1 MKGKIK
7 VVSIVL
13 FISVFTT
20 FASCG
25 KQESGWDGTS
35 KERNGVII
43 VKNPNN
49 PIYKEDILV
58 LEEELSLGKKEGE
71 KEFMF
76 TRGLSIDIDKH
87 ENIYVLDKVS
97 AEVRVFNKKG
107 EFLKSFGSRG
117 QGPGEFQNPQFM
129 QILNNQEMIIWD
141 PSTYRFLIFSLE
153 GEYLRKIS
161 TSRLAY
167 PLNPV
172 KRDKKGNLI
181 AFMIP
186 PPPMGGPELVKL
198 NNKFERLM
206 TIARKEKS
214 DSRQRREFK
223 VMEPSLYCA
232 VFKDDSVLWG
242 NSKKYELQILNPEGK
257 LVRKVIRI
265 CKPVKITEIEKKD
278 LEERYS
284 RTSVAKYGF
293 KPIFPKHYPFFQDI
307 SVDEEGRIFV
317 LTFERVS
324 MEERFYYLDIFD
336 SEGRYIGKTPMKKR
350 LSGLFW
356 KKKKLYTI
364 EEDEDGYQSVK
375 RYKVTWKY

>member
-1 MKGKIK
+1 MLIF
-7 VVSIVL
+7 SAIH
-13 FISVFTT
+13 I
-20 FASCG
+20 SCG
-25 KQESGWDGTS
+25 KQESGWEGTI

-49 PIYKEDILV
+49 PIYKEDILI

-76 TRGLSIDIDKH
+76 TRVLSIDIDKD
-87 ENIYVLDKVS
+87 ENIYALDKGS

-107 EFLKSFGSRG
+107 KFLKSFGSRG

-141 PSTYRFLIFSLE
+141 PSTHRFLIFSLE

-161 TSRLAY
+161 SSRLAY
-167 PLNPV
+167 QLHPV
-172 KRDKKGNLI
+172 KRDNKGNLI
-181 AFMIP
+181 ALMIP

-198 NNKFERLM
+198 NNKLERLM

-214 DSRQRREFK
+214 DSRLRREFK
-223 VMEPSLYCA
+223 VVGPSLYCA
-232 VFKDDSVLWG
+232 VFKDDSVIWG
-242 NSKKYELQILNPEGK
+242 NSKKYELQILNPEGR
-257 LVRKVIRI
+257 LIRKVIRI
-265 CKPVKITEIEKKD
+265 CKPVIITEREKKD

-307 SVDEEGRIFV
+307 SIDEEGRMFV
-317 LTFERVS
+317 LTSERIS
-324 MEERFYYLDIFD
+324 KEERFYYLDIFD
-336 SEGRYIGKTPMKKR
+336 SEGRYIGKAPMKKR
-350 LSGLFW
+350 LSCLFW

-364 EEDEDGYQSVK
+364 ERDKEGFYMVK
-375 RYKVTWKY
+375 RYNILWKYK